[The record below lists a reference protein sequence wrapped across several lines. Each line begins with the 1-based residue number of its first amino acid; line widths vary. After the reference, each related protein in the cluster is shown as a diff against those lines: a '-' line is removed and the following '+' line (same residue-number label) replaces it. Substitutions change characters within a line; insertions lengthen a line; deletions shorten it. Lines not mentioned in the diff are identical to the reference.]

1 MDGPALTLFLV
12 QIGLILAIPLC
23 MAKLLEKLALS
34 PLVVELLCGVIL
46 GPTVFG
52 MLAPQLFARVFPPMG
67 RATQAREAVTE
78 LGLLLF
84 VFMAGLELQPKRLR
98 ALGLPIFWTSF
109 LGILVPLALGV
120 GSVLLW
126 PEFWRNKAQGNV
138 PLLALFVG
146 TILSITALPVIAR
159 ILMDLNLMKTELGTI
174 VMSAAMLDDLA
185 GWGLFAV
192 ILSNFGGE
200 GHSGRNWWASLVAV
214 LLVFG
219 LILNLSNKKIQRAVG
234 WLNLPK
240 DTLQLKLTFL
250 VLMTAAIFSEVVGT
264 HATLGAF
271 LAGVALG
278 RIPDARK
285 LAHESFH
292 QTTAGIFGTLYFV
305 SIGLKT
311 NFVAN
316 FDLALVVFVLLVAC
330 IGKIS
335 GVYLGARLGGKQPR
349 EALIVALGMNAR
361 GAVGIVLTT
370 VALEYGLID
379 QRIFV
384 ALIFMALATSMLSAV
399 GIKHLLG
406 SDQAPEQPEE
416 EEARVLPYIR

>member
-1 MDGPALTLFLV
+1 MDGPTLTLFLL
-12 QIGLILAIPLC
+12 QIGLVLAIPLF
-23 MAKLLEKLALS
+23 MAKLLTKLALS
-34 PLVVELLCGVIL
+34 PLVLELLCGVLL
-46 GPTVFG
+46 GPTFFG
-52 MLAPQLFARVFPPMG
+52 VVAPKLFAQVFPAMG

-78 LGLLLF
+78 IGLLLF

-98 ALGLPIFWTSF
+98 QLGLPIFWTSF
-109 LGILVPLALGV
+109 LGILAPMALGV
-120 GSVLLW
+120 GAVLIW

-146 TILSITALPVIAR
+146 TILSISALPVIAR
-159 ILMDLNLMKTELGTI
+159 ILMDLDLMKTELGAI

-200 GHSGRNWWASLVAV
+200 GHSARNWVASLVTVV
-214 LLVFG
+214 LIFC
-219 LILNLSNKKIQRAVG
+219 LILNLSNKRIQTAVG

-250 VLMTAAIFSEVVGT
+250 VLLTAAIFSEVAGT

-278 RIPDARK
+278 RIPEARK
-285 LAHESFH
+285 LAHESFS
-292 QTTAGIFGTLYFV
+292 QATAGIFATLYFV
-305 SIGLKT
+305 SIGLKA

-316 FDLALVVFVLLVAC
+316 FDIRLVAFVLLVAC
-330 IGKIS
+330 VGKIS
-335 GVYLGARLGGKQPR
+335 GVFWGARIGGTKPR
-349 EALIVALGMNAR
+349 EALMVALGMNAR

-370 VALEYGLID
+370 VALEFGLID

-384 ALIFMALATSMLSAV
+384 ALVIMALATSALGAI
-399 GIKHLLG
+399 GIKHLL
-406 SDQAPEQPEE
+406 SLDRKVT
-416 EEARVLPYIR
+416 EAVVQR

>member
-1 MDGPALTLFLV
+1 MDGPTLTQFLV
-12 QIGLILAIPLC
+12 QLSLVLAIPLC
-23 MAKLLEKLALS
+23 MAKLLQRLSLS
-34 PLVVELLCGVIL
+34 PLVVELMCGVLL
-46 GPTVFG
+46 GPSFFG
-52 MLAPQLFARVFPPMG
+52 MVAPELYARVFPALG

-109 LGILVPLALGV
+109 FGILFPLILGV
-120 GSVLLW
+120 GSVMLW
-126 PEFWRNKAQGNV
+126 PGFWRNAAQSNI

-146 TILSITALPVIAR
+146 TILSISALPVIAR
-159 ILMDLNLMKTELGTI
+159 ILMDLNLIKTELGAI

-192 ILSNFGGE
+192 ILSNFGGD
-200 GHSGRNWWASLVAV
+200 GQTGRNLWGSLVTV

-250 VLMTAAIFSEVVGT
+250 VLLTAAIFSQVAGT

-278 RIPDARK
+278 RIPEARK
-285 LAHESFH
+285 LAHESFY
-292 QTTAGIFGTLYFV
+292 QTTAGIFATLYFV
-305 SIGLKT
+305 SIGLKA

-316 FDLALVVFVLLVAC
+316 FDVLLVVFVLLVAC

-335 GVYLGARLGGKQPR
+335 GVYLGATLGGKQPK
-349 EALIVALGMNAR
+349 EALLVALGMNAR
-361 GAVGIVLTT
+361 GAMGIVLTS

-384 ALIFMALATSMLSAV
+384 AFIAMALATSVLSAV
-399 GIKHLLG
+399 GIKHLLKPVPVE
-406 SDQAPEQPEE
+406 QAAEE
-416 EEARVLPYIR
+416 RELLPYI

>member
-1 MDGPALTLFLV
+1 
-12 QIGLILAIPLC
+12 
-23 MAKLLEKLALS
+23 
-34 PLVVELLCGVIL
+34 
-46 GPTVFG
+46 
-52 MLAPQLFARVFPPMG
+52 
-67 RATQAREAVTE
+67 
-78 LGLLLF
+78 
-84 VFMAGLELQPKRLR
+84 
-98 ALGLPIFWTSF
+98 
-109 LGILVPLALGV
+109 
-120 GSVLLW
+120 
-126 PEFWRNKAQGNV
+126 
-138 PLLALFVG
+138 
-146 TILSITALPVIAR
+146 
-159 ILMDLNLMKTELGTI
+159 MDLNLMKTELGTI

-214 LLVFG
+214 LLVFA
-219 LILNLSNKKIQRAVG
+219 LILNLSNEKMQRAVG

-250 VLMTAAIFSEVVGT
+250 VLMTAAVFSQVVGT

-285 LAHESFH
+285 LAHESFYPI
-292 QTTAGIFGTLYFV
+292 TAGIFATLYFV
-305 SIGLKT
+305 SIGLKA

-316 FDLALVVFVLLVAC
+316 FDLKLVGFVLLVAC
-330 IGKIS
+330 AGKIG
-335 GVYLGARLGGKQPR
+335 GVFAGARIGGKQPR

-370 VALEYGLID
+370 VALDYGLID

-384 ALIFMALATSMLSAV
+384 ALIVMALATSVLSAV
-399 GIKHLLG
+399 GIKRLLG
-406 SDQAPEQPEE
+406 Q
-416 EEARVLPYIR
+416 

>member
-1 MDGPALTLFLV
+1 MDGPSLTLFLV

-23 MAKLLEKLALS
+23 VAKLLERLTLS

-46 GPTVFG
+46 GPSVFG
-52 MLAPQLFARVFPPMG
+52 MAAPVLFARVFPAVG

-84 VFMAGLELQPKRLR
+84 VFMAGLEVQTGYLQKQVKAIACTSILGIAIPFT
-98 ALGLPIFWTSF
+98 LGL
-109 LGILVPLALGV
+109 

-126 PEFWRNKAQGNV
+126 PGLWGSIPQRHSLM
-138 PLLALFVG
+138 LLAVFIA
-146 TILSITALPVIAR
+146 TSLSISALPVIAR
-159 ILMDLNLMKTELGTI
+159 ILMELNLVKTELGSIIIT
-174 VMSAAMLDDLA
+174 SATVNDLV

-192 ILSNFGGE
+192 VLSNFGEE
-200 GHSGRNWWASLVAV
+200 GQHGRDLSVSLLMA
-214 LLVFG
+214 LIVFAI
-219 LILNLSNKKIQRAVG
+219 LLNLSNRRIQRAVG

-250 VLMTAAIFSEVVGT
+250 VLVAAAIFSQAVGT

-285 LAHESFH
+285 LAHESFY
-292 QTTAGIFGTLYFV
+292 QTTTGIFATLYFV
-305 SIGLKT
+305 SIGLKA

-316 FDLALVVFVLLVAC
+316 FDWLLVAFILVVAC
-330 IGKIS
+330 AGKIS
-335 GVYLGARLGGKQPR
+335 GAFLGARIGGKTPR

-370 VALEYGLID
+370 VALDYGLIG

-384 ALIFMALATSMLSAV
+384 ALVVMALATSVMSAA

-406 SDQAPEQPEE
+406 HGRTQLHSEE
-416 EEARVLPYIR
+416 ESIVSI

>member
-1 MDGPALTLFLV
+1 MDGPTLTLFLV
-12 QIGLILAIPLC
+12 QIGLVLAIPLFI
-23 MAKLLEKLALS
+23 AKLLERLQLS
-34 PLVVELLCGVIL
+34 PLVVELLCGVLL

-52 MLAPQLFARVFPPMG
+52 MVAPQLYAQVFPVAGP
-67 RATQAREAVTE
+67 ATHAREAVTE
-78 LGLLLF
+78 LGLILF

-98 ALGLPIFWTSF
+98 QLGLPIFWTSF
-109 LGILVPLALGV
+109 LGILFPLVLGI

-126 PEFWRNKAQGNV
+126 PRFWHNDAQSNV

-159 ILMDLNLMKTELGTI
+159 ILMDLNLMKTELGAI

-200 GHSGRNWWASLVAV
+200 GHSARNWWASLVTV
-214 LLVFG
+214 IVIFG
-219 LILNLSNKKIQRAVG
+219 LILNLSNQRIQRAVG
-234 WLNLPK
+234 WLSFPK
-240 DTLQLKLTFL
+240 DTLLLKLTFL
-250 VLMTAAIFSEVVGT
+250 VLITAAMFSQFAGT

-285 LAHESFH
+285 LAHEAFYKA
-292 QTTAGIFGTLYFV
+292 TAGIFATLYFV
-305 SIGLKT
+305 SIGLKA

-316 FDLALVVFVLLVAC
+316 FDPALVAFVLLLAC
-330 IGKIS
+330 AGKLS
-335 GVYLGARLGGKQPR
+335 GVFLGARVGGKTPR
-349 EALIVALGMNAR
+349 ESLLVALGMNAR

-370 VALEYGLID
+370 VALEFGLID

-384 ALIFMALATSMLSAV
+384 ALVIMALATSVLSAV
-399 GIKHLLG
+399 GIKHLIAHG
-406 SDQAPEQPEE
+406 SEKERA
-416 EEARVLPYIR
+416 EATLLPNA

>member
-1 MDGPALTLFLV
+1 MDSPTLTLFLA
-12 QIGLILAIPLC
+12 QISLVLAIPLF
-23 MAKLLEKLALS
+23 MAKLLQKLALS
-34 PLVVELLCGVIL
+34 PLVVELLCGVML
-46 GPTVFG
+46 GPSVFG
-52 MLAPQLFARVFPPMG
+52 TFAPNLYARVFPALG

-98 ALGLPIFWTSF
+98 TLGLPIIWTSLF
-109 LGILVPLALGV
+109 GILLPLVLGV

-126 PEFWRNKAQGNV
+126 PAFWRNKAQSNI

-146 TILSITALPVIAR
+146 TILSISALPVIAR
-159 ILMDLNLMKTELGTI
+159 ILMDLNLIKTELGTI

-200 GHSGRNWWASLVAV
+200 GHSGRNLWVSLVMV
-214 LLVFG
+214 VLVFG
-219 LILNLSNKKIQRAVG
+219 LLLNLSNKRMQRAVG

-250 VLMTAAIFSEVVGT
+250 VVMTAAIFSQVVGT

-271 LAGVALG
+271 LAGIALG
-278 RIPDARK
+278 RIPEARK
-285 LAHESFH
+285 LAHESFY
-292 QTTAGIFGTLYFV
+292 QTTAGIFATMYFV

-349 EALIVALGMNAR
+349 DALVVALGMNAR

-384 ALIFMALATSMLSAV
+384 AFIVMALATSVLSAV
-399 GIKHLLG
+399 GIKQLLG
-406 SDQAPEQPEE
+406 RGQGQPEE
-416 EEARVLPYIR
+416 EPALLPYA

>member
-1 MDGPALTLFLV
+1 MDSPTLTLFLV
-12 QIGLILAIPLC
+12 QISLVLAIPLF
-23 MAKLLEKLALS
+23 MAKLLQKLALS
-34 PLVVELLCGVIL
+34 PLVVELLCGVML
-46 GPTVFG
+46 GPSVFG
-52 MLAPQLFARVFPPMG
+52 TFAPNFYARVFPVLG

-98 ALGLPIFWTSF
+98 ALGLPIIWTSF
-109 LGILVPLALGV
+109 FGILLPLILGV

-126 PEFWRNKAQGNV
+126 PAFWRNKAQGNI

-146 TILSITALPVIAR
+146 TILSISALPVIAR
-159 ILMDLNLMKTELGTI
+159 ILMDLNLIKTELGTI

-200 GHSGRNWWASLVAV
+200 GHSGRNLWASLVMV

-219 LILNLSNKKIQRAVG
+219 LLLNLSNKRMQRAVG

-250 VLMTAAIFSEVVGT
+250 VVMTAAIFSQVVGT

-285 LAHESFH
+285 LAHESFY
-292 QTTAGIFGTLYFV
+292 QTTAGIFATLYFV

-311 NFVAN
+311 NFIAN
-316 FDLALVVFVLLVAC
+316 FDVALVVFVLLVAC

-335 GVYLGARLGGKQPR
+335 GVYLGATLGGKQPR
-349 EALIVALGMNAR
+349 EALVVALGMNAR

-384 ALIFMALATSMLSAV
+384 AFIVMALATSVLSAV
-399 GIKHLLG
+399 GIKYLLG
-406 SDQAPEQPEE
+406 QGQGQSQEKPEL
-416 EEARVLPYIR
+416 LPYV

>member
-1 MDGPALTLFLV
+1 
-12 QIGLILAIPLC
+12 
-23 MAKLLEKLALS
+23 
-34 PLVVELLCGVIL
+34 
-46 GPTVFG
+46 
-52 MLAPQLFARVFPPMG
+52 
-67 RATQAREAVTE
+67 
-78 LGLLLF
+78 
-84 VFMAGLELQPKRLR
+84 
-98 ALGLPIFWTSF
+98 
-109 LGILVPLALGV
+109 
-120 GSVLLW
+120 
-126 PEFWRNKAQGNV
+126 
-138 PLLALFVG
+138 
-146 TILSITALPVIAR
+146 
-159 ILMDLNLMKTELGTI
+159 MDLNLIQTELGTI

-200 GHSGRNWWASLVAV
+200 GHTGRNLWVSLVMV

-219 LILNLSNKKIQRAVG
+219 LLLNLSNKRMQRAVG

-250 VLMTAAIFSEVVGT
+250 VVMTAAIFSQVVGT

-278 RIPDARK
+278 RIPEARK
-285 LAHESFH
+285 LAHESFY
-292 QTTAGIFGTLYFV
+292 QTTAGIFATLYFV

-330 IGKIS
+330 VGKIS
-335 GVYLGARLGGKQPR
+335 GVYLGATLGGKQPR
-349 EALIVALGMNAR
+349 DALVVALGMNAR

-384 ALIFMALATSMLSAV
+384 AFIVMALATSVLSAV

-406 SDQAPEQPEE
+406 KGQGWPKEEPEL
-416 EEARVLPYIR
+416 LPYA

>member
-1 MDGPALTLFLV
+1 MDSPTLTLFLA
-12 QIGLILAIPLC
+12 QISLVLAIPLF
-23 MAKLLEKLALS
+23 MAKLLQKLALS
-34 PLVVELLCGVIL
+34 PLVVELLCGVML
-46 GPTVFG
+46 GPSVFG
-52 MLAPQLFARVFPPMG
+52 TLAPSLYARTFPVLG

-98 ALGLPIFWTSF
+98 TLGLPIVWTSF
-109 LGILVPLALGV
+109 FGILLPLILGV

-126 PEFWRNKAQGNV
+126 PAFWRNKAQGNL

-146 TILSITALPVIAR
+146 TILSISALPVIAR
-159 ILMDLNLMKTELGTI
+159 ILMDLNLIQTELGTI

-200 GHSGRNWWASLVAV
+200 GHTGRNLWVSLVMV

-219 LILNLSNKKIQRAVG
+219 LLLNLSNKRMQRAVG

-250 VLMTAAIFSEVVGT
+250 VVMTAAIFSQVVGT

-278 RIPDARK
+278 RIPEARK
-285 LAHESFH
+285 LAHESFY
-292 QTTAGIFGTLYFV
+292 QTTAGIFATLYFV

-330 IGKIS
+330 VGKIS
-335 GVYLGARLGGKQPR
+335 GVYLGATLGGKQPR
-349 EALIVALGMNAR
+349 DALVVALGMNAR

-384 ALIFMALATSMLSAV
+384 AFIVMALATSVLSAV
-399 GIKHLLG
+399 GIKRLLG
-406 SDQAPEQPEE
+406 LGQGRPEQEPEL
-416 EEARVLPYIR
+416 LPYA

>member
-1 MDGPALTLFLV
+1 MDSPTLTLFLA
-12 QIGLILAIPLC
+12 QISLVLAVPLF
-23 MAKLLEKLALS
+23 MAKLLQKLALS
-34 PLVVELLCGVIL
+34 PLVVELLCGVML

-52 MLAPQLFARVFPPMG
+52 TLAPHLYTSVFPALG

-98 ALGLPIFWTSF
+98 TLGLPIFWTSF
-109 LGILVPLALGV
+109 LGILLPLVLGV

-126 PEFWRNKAQGNV
+126 PSFWRNKAQSNI

-146 TILSITALPVIAR
+146 TILSISALPVIAR
-159 ILMDLNLMKTELGTI
+159 ILMELNLIKTELGTI

-200 GHSGRNWWASLVAV
+200 GHTGRNLWVSLVMV

-219 LILNLSNKKIQRAVG
+219 LLLNLSNKRMQRAVG

-250 VLMTAAIFSEVVGT
+250 VVMTAAIFSQVVGT

-278 RIPDARK
+278 RIPEARK
-285 LAHESFH
+285 LAHESFY
-292 QTTAGIFGTLYFV
+292 QTTAGIFATLYFV
-305 SIGLKT
+305 SIGLKA

-316 FDLALVVFVLLVAC
+316 LDLALVVFVLLVAC
-330 IGKIS
+330 VGKIS
-335 GVYLGARLGGKQPR
+335 GVYLGATLGGKQPR
-349 EALIVALGMNAR
+349 DALVVALGMNAR

-384 ALIFMALATSMLSAV
+384 AFIVMALATSVLSAV

-406 SDQAPEQPEE
+406 KGQGQPKEE
-416 EEARVLPYIR
+416 PALLPFA

>member
-1 MDGPALTLFLV
+1 MDGPTLTLFLV
-12 QIGLILAIPLC
+12 QIGLVLAIPLC
-23 MAKLLEKLALS
+23 MAKLLERLALS
-34 PLVVELLCGVIL
+34 PLVLELLCGVML
-46 GPTVFG
+46 GPSVFG
-52 MLAPQLFARVFPPMG
+52 MLDPQLFAQVFPPMG

-98 ALGLPIFWTSF
+98 QLGLPIFWTSF
-109 LGILVPLALGV
+109 LGILVPLVLGV

-126 PEFWRNKAQGNV
+126 PGFWRNKAQSNV

-146 TILSITALPVIAR
+146 TILSISALPVIAR
-159 ILMDLNLMKTELGTI
+159 ILMDLNVMKTELGII

-192 ILSNFGGE
+192 ILSNFGGA
-200 GHSGRNWWASLVAV
+200 GHSGRNWWASLVTV
-214 LLVFG
+214 ILVFG
-219 LILNLSNKKIQRAVG
+219 LILNLSNNRIQRAVG

-278 RIPDARK
+278 RIPEARK
-285 LAHESFH
+285 LAHESLY
-292 QTTAGIFGTLYFV
+292 QTTSGIFATLYFV
-305 SIGLKT
+305 SIGLKA

-316 FDLALVVFVLLVAC
+316 FDLLLVAFVLMVAC
-330 IGKIS
+330 AGKIS
-335 GVYLGARLGGKQPR
+335 GVFMGATLGGKKPR
-349 EALIVALGMNAR
+349 EALVVALGMNAR

-370 VALEYGLID
+370 IAMEYGLID

-384 ALIFMALATSMLSAV
+384 ALVIMALATSVLSAV
-399 GIKHLLG
+399 GIKYLLG
-406 SDQAPEQPEE
+406 RGQAQPDPQEEQSKM
-416 EEARVLPYIR
+416 LPYA

>member
-1 MDGPALTLFLV
+1 MDSPTLTLFLV
-12 QIGLILAIPLC
+12 QISLVLAIPLF
-23 MAKLLEKLALS
+23 MAKLLQKLALS
-34 PLVVELLCGVIL
+34 PLVVELLCGVML
-46 GPTVFG
+46 GPSVFG
-52 MLAPQLFARVFPPMG
+52 TFAPNFYAKVFPVLG

-98 ALGLPIFWTSF
+98 ALGLPIIWTSF
-109 LGILVPLALGV
+109 FGILLPLILGV

-126 PEFWRNKAQGNV
+126 PAFWRNKAQGNI

-146 TILSITALPVIAR
+146 TILSISALPVIAR
-159 ILMDLNLMKTELGTI
+159 ILMDLNLIKTELGTI

-200 GHSGRNWWASLVAV
+200 GHSGRNLWASLVMV

-219 LILNLSNKKIQRAVG
+219 LLLNLSNKRMQRAVG

-250 VLMTAAIFSEVVGT
+250 VVMTAAIFSQVVGT

-285 LAHESFH
+285 LAHESFY
-292 QTTAGIFGTLYFV
+292 QTTAGIFATLYFV

-311 NFVAN
+311 NFIAN
-316 FDLALVVFVLLVAC
+316 FDVALVVFVLLVAC

-335 GVYLGARLGGKQPR
+335 GVYLGATLGGKQPR
-349 EALIVALGMNAR
+349 EALVVALGMNAR

-384 ALIFMALATSMLSAV
+384 AFIVMALATSVLSAV
-399 GIKHLLG
+399 GIKYLLG
-406 SDQAPEQPEE
+406 QGQGQSQEKPEL
-416 EEARVLPYIR
+416 LPYV

>member
-1 MDGPALTLFLV
+1 MDGPTLTLFLV
-12 QIGLILAIPLC
+12 QIGLVLAIPLF

-34 PLVVELLCGVIL
+34 PLVLELLCGVLL

-52 MLAPQLFARVFPPMG
+52 LAAPKLFAQVFPAAG

-98 ALGLPIFWTSF
+98 QLGLPIFWTSF
-109 LGILVPLALGV
+109 LGILVPLVLGV

-126 PEFWRNKAQGNV
+126 PQFWRNQAQSNV

-146 TILSITALPVIAR
+146 TILSISALPVIAR
-159 ILMDLNLMKTELGTI
+159 ILMDLNLMKTELGSI

-200 GHSGRNWWASLVAV
+200 GHSARNWWASLVTV
-214 LLVFG
+214 LLVFA
-219 LILNLSNKKIQRAVG
+219 LILNLSNKRIQRAVG
-234 WLNLPK
+234 WLNLPQ

-250 VLMTAAIFSEVVGT
+250 VLMTAAIFSEVAGT

-278 RIPDARK
+278 RIPDARR
-285 LAHESFH
+285 LAHEAFYPA
-292 QTTAGIFGTLYFV
+292 TAGIFATLYFV
-305 SIGLKT
+305 SIGLKA

-316 FDLALVVFVLLVAC
+316 FDPLLVAFVLVIAC
-330 IGKIS
+330 AGKIS
-335 GVYLGARLGGKQPR
+335 GVFFGARLGGKHPR
-349 EALIVALGMNAR
+349 EALMVALGMNAR

-370 VALEYGLID
+370 VALDFGLID

-384 ALIFMALATSMLSAV
+384 ALVVMALATSVLSAV
-399 GIKHLLG
+399 GIKHLVGLG
-406 SDQAPEQPEE
+406 RMLSGPEE
-416 EEARVLPYIR
+416 KTLRQNT

>member
-1 MDGPALTLFLV
+1 MDSPTLTLFLV
-12 QIGLILAIPLC
+12 QISLVLAIPLF
-23 MAKLLEKLALS
+23 MAKLLQKLALS
-34 PLVVELLCGVIL
+34 PLVVELLCGVML
-46 GPTVFG
+46 GPSVFG
-52 MLAPQLFARVFPPMG
+52 TFAPNFYAKVFPVLG

-98 ALGLPIFWTSF
+98 TLGLPIIWTSF
-109 LGILVPLALGV
+109 FGILLPLILGV

-126 PEFWRNKAQGNV
+126 PAFWRNKAQSNI

-146 TILSITALPVIAR
+146 TILSISALPVIAR
-159 ILMDLNLMKTELGTI
+159 ILMDLNLIQTELGTI

-200 GHSGRNWWASLVAV
+200 GHTGRNLWVSLVMV

-219 LILNLSNKKIQRAVG
+219 LLLNLSNKRMQRAVG

-250 VLMTAAIFSEVVGT
+250 VVMTAAIFSQVVGT

-278 RIPDARK
+278 RIPEARK
-285 LAHESFH
+285 LAHESFY
-292 QTTAGIFGTLYFV
+292 QTTAGIFATLYFV

-330 IGKIS
+330 VGKIS
-335 GVYLGARLGGKQPR
+335 GVYLGATLGGKQPR
-349 EALIVALGMNAR
+349 DALVVALGMNAR

-384 ALIFMALATSMLSAV
+384 AFIVMALATSVLSAV
-399 GIKHLLG
+399 GIKYLLG
-406 SDQAPEQPEE
+406 QGQGQSQEKPEL
-416 EEARVLPYIR
+416 LPYV

>member
-1 MDGPALTLFLV
+1 MDSPTLTLFLV
-12 QIGLILAIPLC
+12 QISLVLAIPLF
-23 MAKLLEKLALS
+23 MAKCLQKLALS

-46 GPTVFG
+46 GPSLFG
-52 MLAPQLFARVFPPMG
+52 TLAPNLYARVFPALG

-84 VFMAGLELQPKRLR
+84 VFMAGLELRPKRLR
-98 ALGLPIFWTSF
+98 TLGLPIIWTSF
-109 LGILVPLALGV
+109 FGILFPLILGV

-126 PEFWRNKAQGNV
+126 PGFWRNKAQSTI

-146 TILSITALPVIAR
+146 TILSISALPVIAR
-159 ILMDLNLMKTELGTI
+159 ILMELNLIKTELGTI
-174 VMSAAMLDDLA
+174 VMSAAMLDDMA

-200 GHSGRNWWASLVAV
+200 GHSGRNLWVSLIMVV
-214 LLVFG
+214 LVFG
-219 LILNLSNKKIQRAVG
+219 LLLNLSNQRMQRAVG

-240 DTLQLKLTFL
+240 DTLQLKLIFL
-250 VLMTAAIFSEVVGT
+250 VLMTAAIFSQAVGT

-278 RIPDARK
+278 RIPEARK
-285 LAHESFH
+285 LAHESFF
-292 QTTAGIFGTLYFV
+292 QTTAGIFATMYFV
-305 SIGLKT
+305 SIGLKA

-316 FDLALVVFVLLVAC
+316 FDLGLVAFVLLVAC
-330 IGKIS
+330 LGKIS
-335 GVYLGARLGGKQPR
+335 GVYLGGRLGGKQPR
-349 EALIVALGMNAR
+349 DALVVALAMNAR

-370 VALEYGLID
+370 VALESGLID

-384 ALIFMALATSMLSAV
+384 AFIAMALATSVLSAV
-399 GIKHLLG
+399 GIK
-406 SDQAPEQPEE
+406 
-416 EEARVLPYIR
+416 RVLGQGQGQAKEEPALLPSA

>member
-1 MDGPALTLFLV
+1 MDSPTLTLFLA
-12 QIGLILAIPLC
+12 QISLVLAIPLF
-23 MAKLLEKLALS
+23 MAKLLQKLALS
-34 PLVVELLCGVIL
+34 PLVVELLCGVTL
-46 GPTVFG
+46 GPSVFG
-52 MLAPQLFARVFPPMG
+52 TLAPSLYARAFPALG

-98 ALGLPIFWTSF
+98 TLGLPIVWTSF
-109 LGILVPLALGV
+109 FGILLPLILGV

-126 PEFWRNKAQGNV
+126 PAFWRNKAQGNL

-146 TILSITALPVIAR
+146 TILSISALPVIAR
-159 ILMDLNLMKTELGTI
+159 ILMDLNLIQTELGTI

-200 GHSGRNWWASLVAV
+200 GHTGRNLWVSLVMV

-219 LILNLSNKKIQRAVG
+219 LLLNLSNKRMQRAVG

-250 VLMTAAIFSEVVGT
+250 VVMTAAIFSQVVGT

-278 RIPDARK
+278 RIPEARK
-285 LAHESFH
+285 LAHESFY
-292 QTTAGIFGTLYFV
+292 QTTSGIFATLYFV

-330 IGKIS
+330 VGKIS

-349 EALIVALGMNAR
+349 DALVVALGMNAR

-384 ALIFMALATSMLSAV
+384 AFIVMALATSVLSAL

-406 SDQAPEQPEE
+406 KGQGWPKEEPEL
-416 EEARVLPYIR
+416 LPYA

>member
-1 MDGPALTLFLV
+1 MNGPTLTLFLV
-12 QIGLILAIPLC
+12 QISLVLAIPLF
-23 MAKLLEKLALS
+23 MAKLLGRLTLS

-46 GPTVFG
+46 GPSVFG
-52 MLAPQLFARVFPPMG
+52 MINPGFYAKVFPALG
-67 RATQAREAVTE
+67 SATQAREAVTE
-78 LGLLLF
+78 LGLLMF

-98 ALGLPIFWTSF
+98 HLGLPIIWTSF
-109 LGILVPLALGV
+109 LGILLPLVLGV

-126 PEFWRNKAQGNV
+126 PTFWRNQAQSNV
-138 PLLALFVG
+138 PLLGLFVG
-146 TILSITALPVIAR
+146 TILSISALPVIAR
-159 ILMDLNLMKTELGTI
+159 ILMDLNLIHTELGTI
-174 VMSAAMLDDLA
+174 VMSAAMLDDLV

-219 LILNLSNKKIQRAVG
+219 LILNLSNPKIQRAVG

-250 VLMTAAIFSEVVGT
+250 VVMMSAIFSQVVGT

-271 LAGVALG
+271 LAGIALG
-278 RIPDARK
+278 RIPEARK
-285 LAHESFH
+285 LAHQNFYR
-292 QTTAGIFGTLYFV
+292 TTTSIFATLYFV
-305 SIGLKT
+305 SIGLKV
-311 NFVAN
+311 NFIAN
-316 FDLALVVFVLLVAC
+316 FDVLLVVFVLLVAC
-330 IGKIS
+330 AGKIG
-335 GVYLGARLGGKQPR
+335 GVFLGARLGGKQPR
-349 EALIVALGMNAR
+349 EALVVALGMNAR

-384 ALIFMALATSMLSAV
+384 ALIIMALATSLLSAV
-399 GIKHLLG
+399 GIKHLLVSG
-406 SDQAPEQPEE
+406 PPQPHPHESE
-416 EEARVLPYIR
+416 VLPYV

>member
-1 MDGPALTLFLV
+1 MDGPTLTLFLV

-23 MAKLLEKLALS
+23 MAKLLERLALS

-46 GPTVFG
+46 GPSVFG
-52 MLAPQLFARVFPPMG
+52 MLAPALFGRVFPVVG

-84 VFMAGLELQPKRLR
+84 VFMAGLEVQAGHVRKHLKAIVWTSLLGIVIPF
-98 ALGLPIFWTSF
+98 ALGL
-109 LGILVPLALGV
+109 GAVLAWPG
-120 GSVLLW
+120 LW
-126 PEFWRNKAQGNV
+126 GNV
-138 PLLALFVG
+138 QPRHGLMLLAVFIA
-146 TILSITALPVIAR
+146 TSLSISALPVIAR
-159 ILMDLNLMKTELGTI
+159 ILMELNLVKTELGSIIIT
-174 VMSAAMLDDLA
+174 SATVNDLV

-192 ILSNFGGE
+192 VLSNFGEE
-200 GHSGRNWWASLVAV
+200 GQHGRDLSVSLLMA
-214 LLVFG
+214 LIVFAI
-219 LILNLSNKKIQRAVG
+219 LLNLSNRRIQRAVG

-250 VLMTAAIFSEVVGT
+250 VLVAAAIFSQAVGT

-285 LAHESFH
+285 LAHQSFY
-292 QTTAGIFGTLYFV
+292 QATTGVFATLYFV
-305 SIGLKT
+305 SIGLKS

-316 FDLALVVFVLLVAC
+316 FDWLLVVFILLVAC
-330 IGKIS
+330 AGKIS
-335 GVYLGARLGGKQPR
+335 GAFLGARLGGKQPR
-349 EALIVALGMNAR
+349 EALIVALGLNAR

-370 VALEYGLID
+370 VALDYGLIG

-384 ALIFMALATSMLSAV
+384 ALIIMALATSVLSAV
-399 GIKHLLG
+399 GIKRLLG
-406 SDQAPEQPEE
+406 RRQMQRSPEE
-416 EEARVLPYIR
+416 EPIAVPHV

>member
-1 MDGPALTLFLV
+1 MDGPNLTLFLV
-12 QIGLILAIPLC
+12 QIALVLAIPLC

-52 MLAPQLFARVFPPMG
+52 MLAPQLFATVFHVAS

-84 VFMAGLELQPKRLR
+84 VFMAGLELQPPQLR
-98 ALGLPIFWTSF
+98 TLGRPIFWTSF
-109 LGILVPLALGV
+109 LGILVPLVFGV

-126 PEFWRNKAQGNV
+126 PEFWRDDTPANV

-159 ILMDLNLMKTELGTI
+159 ILMDLNLMKTELGGI
-174 VMSAAMLDDLA
+174 IMSSAMLNDLA
-185 GWGLFAV
+185 GWGLLAV

-200 GHSGRNWWASLVAV
+200 GRTGRNWWASLVTV

-219 LILNLSNKKIQRAVG
+219 LILNLSNQRIQRAVG

-240 DTLQLKLTFL
+240 KTLQLKLTFL
-250 VLMTAAIFSEVVGT
+250 VLLTAAVFSEVVGT

-278 RIPDARK
+278 RIPEART

-292 QTTAGIFGTLYFV
+292 QTTAGIFATMYFV

-316 FDLALVVFVLLVAC
+316 FDPWLVAFVLLVAC
-330 IGKIS
+330 AGKIG
-335 GVYLGARLGGKQPR
+335 GVFAGARLGNKSPR
-349 EALIVALGMNAR
+349 EALLVALGMNAR
-361 GAVGIVLTT
+361 GAVGIVLST
-370 VALEYGLID
+370 VALDYGLID

-384 ALIFMALATSMLSAV
+384 ALVIMALVTSVLSAV

-406 SDQAPEQPEE
+406 SGQAQSRTEP
-416 EEARVLPYIR
+416 AASVLP

>member
-1 MDGPALTLFLV
+1 MSAPALTLFLV
-12 QIGLILAIPLC
+12 QIGLVLAIPLC
-23 MAKLLEKLALS
+23 VAKLLERLALS

-52 MLAPQLFARVFPPMG
+52 MLAPDLFARVFPTVG
-67 RATQAREAVTE
+67 SATQAREAVTE

-98 ALGLPIFWTSF
+98 TLGPPIFWTSF
-109 LGILVPLALGV
+109 LGILMPLVLGV

-126 PEFWRNKAQGNV
+126 PSFWRNTAQTNV

-146 TILSITALPVIAR
+146 TILSISALPVIAR
-159 ILMDLNLMKTELGTI
+159 ILMDLNLMKTELGAI

-192 ILSNFGGE
+192 ILSNFGGG
-200 GHSGRNWWASLVAV
+200 GHSGRNWSASLVAV
-214 LLVFG
+214 LLVFA
-219 LILNLSNKKIQRAVG
+219 LILNLSNKRIQQAVG

-250 VLMTAAIFSEVVGT
+250 VVMTAAIFSQVVGT

-285 LAHESFH
+285 LAHESFFPI
-292 QTTAGIFGTLYFV
+292 TAGIFATLYFV
-305 SIGLKT
+305 SIGLKA

-316 FDLALVVFVLLVAC
+316 FDLRLVGFVLLVAC
-330 IGKIS
+330 AGKIS
-335 GVYLGARLGGKQPR
+335 GVFIGARIGGKKPR

-384 ALIFMALATSMLSAV
+384 ALVVMALVTSVLSAV
-399 GIKHLLG
+399 GIKQLLG
-406 SDQAPEQPEE
+406 RGQAQPSLEKAAS
-416 EEARVLPYIR
+416 EAAP